1 MNEIRLLVE
10 GKDRG
15 KTKYRDK
22 CQIFYLIV
30 KSCIGKYQTKNKLS
44 YYSSYRRLNQ
54 YLADLIRLDLLT
66 SDEKQQRFLATPK
79 GNDFVRKYDNII
91 DFVPSFKRDYEI

>member
-1 MNEIRLLVE
+1 LVE
-10 GKDRG
+10 GRDRG

-30 KSCIGKYQTKNKLS
+30 KSCIGNSQTKNKLS
-44 YYSSYRRLNQ
+44 YYSSYRRLNH
-54 YLADLIRLDLLT
+54 YLADLVRLDLLRF
-66 SDEKQQRFLATPK
+66 DEKQQRFLATPK
-79 GNDFVRKYDNII
+79 GNEFVRKYDNII